1 MREETKR
8 KLDDEQKSEITALRI
23 VLLVGCAVGALIA
36 AYEIASRTT
45 VAERPV
51 IGTTQR
57 AVWRIAAA
65 TGLSYPELQAKL
77 EDGRLVRVSTTVS
90 NLPAAETKILL
101 TEQTRATGYHSY
113 IWYGQTA
120 ATEKP

>member
-8 KLDDEQKSEITALRI
+8 KLDDAQAIALL
-23 VLLVGCAVGALIA
+23 VVGCALAALVVA
-36 AYEIASRTT
+36 FGIASRIT

-57 AVWRIAAA
+57 AVWRIKEG
-65 TGLSYPELQAKL
+65 TGQSYPDFETKL

-90 NLPAAETKILL
+90 NLPAAGTKILL
-101 TEQTRATGYHSY
+101 TEKIQITGYHSY

>member
-8 KLDDEQKSEITALRI
+8 KLDAAQAIALL
-23 VLLVGCAVGALIA
+23 VVGCALAALVVA
-36 AYEIASRTT
+36 FGIASRIT

-57 AVWRIAAA
+57 AVWRIAPE

-77 EDGRLVRVSTTVS
+77 DDGHLVDIFTIIP
-90 NLPAAETKILL
+90 NLPTRGTRILL